1 MVDINAANWAKLCA
15 WMEPPPA
22 VPEGVYTR
30 TLSPLGWWRFMP
42 LDNGGKGSWGTC
54 PRNLDACALAEAEI
68 ERRGLAYVYTFRL
81 LSQLNYSAATNGFWV
96 IITATPAQRCAAMV
110 AVIEASHA

>member
-1 MVDINAANWAKLCA
+1 MPPTEPNERNWAKLCA

-42 LDNGGKGSWGTC
+42 LDNGGRGSWGTC
-54 PRNLDACALAEAEI
+54 PQTLDDCALAEAEI
-68 ERRGLAYVYTFRL
+68 DRRGLAYVIRSGCFP
-81 LSQLNYSAATNGFWV
+81 S
-96 IITATPAQRCAAMV
+96 
-110 AVIEASHA
+110 